1 MISRSA
7 WFDEDVQAL
16 YDVAED
22 FFVKEVTPHLDRH
35 DAQKHVDRELWR
47 KAGEVGLLCCSIPE
61 QYGGGGG
68 SFLHD
73 AAVFQAQAASGA
85 INWGLSVH
93 SGYVAHYLL
102 AYGTEEQKH
111 RWLPALS
118 SGDMVGAIAMTE
130 PGAGSDLKAMTTR
143 ALPVEGGYRVNGM
156 KTFITNGATCD
167 LVVLAVKTDPGA
179 GARGMS
185 LLVLE
190 TDALAG
196 FVRGRTLEKM
206 GLHGQDTAE
215 LFFNDVFVPTSGLL
229 GDEGAGFAMLMNQ
242 LVQERLV
249 IGLQAVAAMES
260 ALAQTIAYTK
270 ARVVFDAPLFDKQ
283 NTRFELAEV
292 ATLTRAGRVFIDDCI
307 IKHLDGKLDGAT
319 AAMCKWWLTDVQFQ
333 VMDRCLQ
340 LFGGYGYMREYPIS
354 RMFTDA
360 RVQRIYGGANEVM
373 KEVIARSI

>member
-1 MISRSA
+1 MSTSRRLWCNLAQGRALGPGPPTANNGSGAALISRSA

-215 LFFNDVFVPTSGLL
+215 LFFSDVFVPTSGLL
-229 GDEGAGFAMLMNQ
+229 GNEGAGFAMLMNQ
-242 LVQERLV
+242 LVPARIVPALP
-249 IGLQAVAAMES
+249 AVAA
-260 ALAQTIAYTK
+260 LASPPP
-270 ARVVFDAPLFDKQ
+270 RP
-283 NTRFELAEV
+283 R
-292 ATLTRAGRVFIDDCI
+292 
-307 IKHLDGKLDGAT
+307 
-319 AAMCKWWLTDVQFQ
+319 
-333 VMDRCLQ
+333 
-340 LFGGYGYMREYPIS
+340 PI
-354 RMFTDA
+354 
-360 RVQRIYGGANEVM
+360 
-373 KEVIARSI
+373 